1 MLGRSVFITGSS
13 RGLGREIKRRLELNG
28 FDVVAPSRSLLDLSS
43 KHSVREY
50 LSLNQN
56 NNYYALIFNAG
67 INYPSKL
74 DEHSEEEYEN
84 IIEVNLL
91 STIRLLNIFL
101 KTHSDLKHIIL
112 ISSIWSLKGKS
123 GRSVYAASKAGL
135 DAIVRSL
142 AVELAQRNIL
152 VNSLVLGYMNTELTY
167 QNNSKE
173 ILDAI
178 VQNIPTKRLIET
190 NEVSELILYLLEKNI
205 NINGQ
210 SIIIDGGFSI
220 K

>member
-1 MLGRSVFITGSS
+1 MSIKSVFLTGAS
-13 RGLGREIKRRLELNG
+13 RGLGSEIKKSLEFNG
-28 FDVVAPSRSLLDLSS
+28 YDIVAPPRSSLDLSS
-43 KHSVREY
+43 KYSV
-50 LSLNQN
+50 
-56 NNYYALIFNAG
+56 NNYLNLNKDNNLYALIFNAG
-67 INYPSKL
+67 INYPSQL
-74 DEHSEEEYEN
+74 DEHSTEEFED

-91 STIRLLNIFL
+91 STIRLLNAFL
-101 KTHSDLKHIIL
+101 KTNINLKHIIFV
-112 ISSIWSLKGKS
+112 SSIWSLKGKK

-135 DAIVRSL
+135 DAITRNL
-142 AVELAQRNIL
+142 AVELSERQIL
-152 VNSLVLGYMNTELTY
+152 VNSLIIGYMNTEMTY

-190 NEVSELILYLLEKNI
+190 GEVSELILYLLEKNV